1 LPLLVIRRV
10 TEVAEPFQP
19 ATMSD
24 GVTAPANVKV
34 ILSFFWALP
43 VMPPPSVV

>member
-1 LPLLVIRRV
+1 LFAIRTV

-24 GVTAPANVKV
+24 GSTAPANVKV
-34 ILSFFWALP
+34 ILSLFWALP
-43 VMPPPSVV
+43 LLPPPSVV